1 MATVNG
7 TLLTAINS
15 HRSLD
20 TSIDALRAVVS
31 SLADNDPFHSLL
43 GLILSELDARS
54 EVSFAAWIACTGSES
69 VNGLVR
75 PAGEDFCL
83 SGDPSSS
90 DQANAKMFSEDSA
103 H

>member
-1 MATVNG
+1 MAALNDTR
-7 TLLTAINS
+7 LTAINS

-43 GLILSELDARS
+43 SLILSDLDARS
-54 EVSFAAWIACTGSES
+54 EAAFAAWIACASSEP

-75 PAGEDFCL
+75 PAGKDFCL
-83 SGDPSSS
+83 SADPTSS
-90 DQANAKMFSEDSA
+90 D
-103 H
+103 